1 MKLKFYN
8 MAHTHYNILI
18 IIIRGIFGIHKTS
31 KIELFA
37 KVVTSFKTSN
47 SFAKISILEVC
58 LVFQFTSDYFVNT
71 SDRFIYLRRRQLID
85 NNCSPLPRDINHP
98 SYHLRPVKNNAW
110 NKPILM
116 FWKDGMSKKVC

>member
-1 MKLKFYN
+1 MKFKFYN

-85 NNCSPLPRDINHP
+85 NNCSPLPRDINHFF
-98 SYHLRPVKNNAW
+98 SIKLFVLLKNISARTFC
-110 NKPILM
+110 LVET
-116 FWKDGMSKKVC
+116 KVFV